1 MAVAALLV
9 FVIAGGTAF
18 GAEPIIQWLSK
29 FSVEQEGDHFKI
41 QNKELDE
48 NVEHTKDNFRKYF
61 LTEIPEG
68 YSLKSEEFEEGFQRY
83 MISYSKG
90 KDMLILKQT
99 WQEDKFQERLTLD
112 EDLKNIEVNGF
123 TGYYSEDEGIGSLVL
138 SNGVYKL
145 VLGGTFAK
153 DELIEMAGKLKLSD
167 NTVE

>member
-1 MAVAALLV
+1 
-9 FVIAGGTAF
+9 
-18 GAEPIIQWLSK
+18 
-29 FSVEQEGDHFKI
+29 
-41 QNKELDE
+41 
-48 NVEHTKDNFRKYF
+48 
-61 LTEIPEG
+61 
-68 YSLKSEEFEEGFQRY
+68 
-83 MISYSKG
+83 
-90 KDMLILKQT
+90 MLILKQT

>member
-1 MAVAALLV
+1 MLLHIIKFLLNIIPICAETIKLIDSINEVIYLQFLYV
-9 FVIAGGTAF
+9 F
-18 GAEPIIQWLSK
+18 SY
-29 FSVEQEGDHFKI
+29 
-41 QNKELDE
+41 
-48 NVEHTKDNFRKYF
+48 RYF
-61 LTEIPEG
+61 LAEIPEG

-123 TGYYSEDEGIGSLVL
+123 TGYYSEDDGIGSLVL

-153 DELIEMAGKLKLSD
+153 DELVEMAGKLQLSD
-167 NTVE
+167 KTVE